1 MVRACSSNPLIVEQR
16 SYSVIHI
23 SLNYIHSSTLLLP
36 QLGIVFLMAEILN
49 EGEGIRAAARQ
60 WMSSSWQWVSEF
72 SHLPLILQN
81 ASLVLL
87 PQETYKSTSCAPHCP
102 LNTIINQHSTRE
114 GADSPRPLVCSTST
128 FVDLYDDIHLRY
140 FLITVMQTFLLL
152 SSTHCSLQTCSALH
166 GMGLWRGS
174 CTWQEQI
181 CPNLCRF
188 GSPAFTSPIH
198 TACLHRVN
206 RQYTASTL
214 SRRLAS
220 SAFPKRWRWGA
231 VILFNI
237 SFSNC

>member
-1 MVRACSSNPLIVEQR
+1 MNEQQLAVSVRVLSP
-16 SYSVIHI
+16 
-23 SLNYIHSSTLLLP
+23 TP
-36 QLGIVFLMAEILN
+36 DPAECIP
-49 EGEGIRAAARQ
+49 GPAA
-60 WMSSSWQWVSEF
+60 
-72 SHLPLILQN
+72 PGN
-81 ASLVLL
+81 
-87 PQETYKSTSCAPHCP
+87 PQEHILCP
-102 LNTIINQHSTRE
+102 SLPFKYHHQPTQHE
-114 GADSPRPLVCSTST
+114 GRSRQPKAVGVFHKHLCRSLC
-128 FVDLYDDIHLRY
+128 DIHLRY